1 MHVLKGS
8 KSWGLGGALTRAASS
23 WHRPYL
29 GHNLYPHRSASLRI
43 HLPPRGA
50 RVTLAH
56 APLAVGVCVAAS
68 DAGVAQVV
76 VLNVVETKCSRY
88 ISIKKI

>member
-23 WHRPYL
+23 WHLPYL
-29 GHNLYPHRSASLRI
+29 GHHGLYPPRSASLRI
-43 HLPPRGA
+43 YLPPRGA

-68 DAGVAQVV
+68 DAGVA
-76 VLNVVETKCSRY
+76 
-88 ISIKKI
+88 